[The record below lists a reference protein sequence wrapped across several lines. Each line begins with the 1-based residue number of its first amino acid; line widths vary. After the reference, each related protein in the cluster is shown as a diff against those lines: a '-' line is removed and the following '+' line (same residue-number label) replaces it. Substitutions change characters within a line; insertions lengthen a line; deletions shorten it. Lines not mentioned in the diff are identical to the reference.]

1 MEGVREPQGY
11 ILGPA
16 YRKKLLMGLRAV
28 QIGLL
33 GFATAQFFLFFMAG
47 QPIIGI
53 LIASVFIGA
62 AFMPIGG
69 RVIDEWTFIM
79 VNWLLK
85 GSRGQR
91 KTQTASAFVGSES
104 TQRKALPPPVF
115 KGVKLLKVGI
125 GDGKMIGVIKD
136 STESTYSA
144 VLSLRGDAFALLD
157 REEQEQRLG
166 QWAQILSS
174 FAREGT
180 PVHRIQWIE
189 RAIPEDGDQIAK
201 YYQQEQALDPQNPIS
216 QAYKELIDDAGPVTT
231 NHEIYVVMTI
241 HQGKSAKA
249 IKAAGGGDNG
259 AVEVLLHE
267 LNALYAHLGT
277 AAVQM
282 TGMLTPEEVSL
293 MFRVGFEP
301 NKIRDLT
308 RQAKSGHGSSTDI
321 WPSAVN
327 EEWGY
332 IQTDSAYHA
341 SLWISEWPRTEVGAD
356 FFAPLLLH
364 THATRSICMIMEPL
378 APSKIFHEVE
388 TAKTTMMADAD
399 LKQRAGFVLHQR
411 SQRDYEEL
419 ERRER
424 ELTEG
429 HGPFRFSAFVI
440 CSGKSIDE
448 LEQTIGE
455 VEQAGHQSRILL
467 KRLYGEQAA
476 AFAASFPLGRG
487 LR

>member
-1 MEGVREPQGY
+1 MAESY

-16 YRKKLLMGLRAV
+16 YRKKLLLGLRAI
-28 QIGLL
+28 QIVLL
-33 GFATAQFFLFFMAG
+33 FCGGMCVFVGFMGGFLFFGA
-47 QPIIGI
+47 I
-53 LIASVFIGA
+53 IGA
-62 AFMPIGG
+62 AFVGLTFMPIGG
-69 RVIDEWTFIM
+69 RVIDEWVFVM
-79 VNWLLK
+79 FNWFLK

-125 GDGKMIGVIKD
+125 GSGQTIGVIKD
-136 STESTYSA
+136 TVEATYSA
-144 VLSLRGDAFALLD
+144 VISLRGDAFALLD
-157 REEQEQRLG
+157 REEQEQRLS

-174 FAREGT
+174 FARDGT

-189 RAIPEDGDQIAK
+189 RAIPEDGDQITK
-201 YYQQEQALDPQNPIS
+201 YYEQEHELDSNNHIS
-216 QAYKELIDDAGPVTT
+216 QAYQELITDAGPVTT
-231 NHEIYVVMTI
+231 NHEIYVVITVS
-241 HQGKSAKA
+241 QGKSSKA

-259 AVEVLLHE
+259 AVEVLLNE
-267 LNALYAHLGT
+267 INSLYSHLS
-277 AAVQM
+277 AVAVQLIG
-282 TGMLTPEEVSL
+282 TLNPEEVAL

-308 RQAKSGHGSSTDI
+308 KSAKSGHGVTTDI
-321 WPSAVN
+321 WPSAVD
-327 EEWGY
+327 EQWSY
-332 IQTDSAYHA
+332 LRTDSCYHA
-341 SLWISEWPRTEVGAD
+341 SLWVSEWPRTEVGAD

-399 LKQRAGFVLHQR
+399 LKQRAGFVMHQR

-419 ERRER
+419 ERRGK
-424 ELTEG
+424 ELTQG
-429 HGPFRFSAFVI
+429 HGPYRFSAYVV
-440 CSGKSIDE
+440 CSGSTIDE
-448 LEQTIGE
+448 LEHTITE

-467 KRLYGEQAA
+467 RRLYGEQAST
-476 AFAASFPLGRG
+476 FAVSFPLGRG

>member
-1 MEGVREPQGY
+1 MSRGY

-28 QIGLL
+28 QIALI
-33 GFATAQFFLFFMAG
+33 GFAILQFFILFLNG
-47 QPIIGI
+47 QPIIGAII
-53 LIASVFIGA
+53 LAVFVGA
-62 AFMPIGG
+62 AFMPLGG
-69 RVIDEWTFIM
+69 RVIDEWILVMF
-79 VNWLLK
+79 NWLLK

-91 KTQTASAFVGSES
+91 NTQTASAFVGSEAS
-104 TQRKALPPPVF
+104 ARKALPPPVF
-115 KGVKLLKVGI
+115 RGVKLLKVGT
-125 GDGKMIGVIKD
+125 GDGQFVGVIKD
-136 STESTYSA
+136 TTEGTYSA
-144 VLSLRGDAFALLD
+144 VISLRGDAFALLD

-174 FAREGT
+174 FARDGT
-180 PVHRIQWIE
+180 PIHRIQWIE
-189 RAIPEDGDQIAK
+189 RAIPEDGDQIQK
-201 YYQQEQALDPQNPIS
+201 YYDQEKQIDADDPIA
-216 QAYKELIDDAGPVTT
+216 QAYEELVNDAGPVTT
-231 NHEIYVVMTI
+231 NHEIYVVMSI
-241 HQGKSAKA
+241 SQGKSAKA

-259 AVEVLLHE
+259 GVEVLLHE
-267 LNALYAHLGT
+267 LNSLYSHLST

-282 TGMLTPEEVSL
+282 SGILTPEEVAL

-308 RQAKSGHGSSTDI
+308 RLAKSGHGVTTDI
-321 WPSAVN
+321 WPSAVK

-332 IQTDSAYHA
+332 IQTDSAFHA

-364 THATRSICMIMEPL
+364 THATRAICMVMEPL

-429 HGPFRFSAFVI
+429 HGPYRFSAYVI
-440 CSGKSIDE
+440 CSGESLDE

-467 KRLYGEQAA
+467 RRLYGEQAS
-476 AFAASFPLGRG
+476 AFAASFPFGRG